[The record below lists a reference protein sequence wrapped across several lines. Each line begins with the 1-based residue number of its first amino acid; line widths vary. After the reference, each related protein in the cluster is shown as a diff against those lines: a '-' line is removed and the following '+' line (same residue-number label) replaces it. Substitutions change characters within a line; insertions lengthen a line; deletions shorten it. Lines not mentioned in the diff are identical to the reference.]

1 MQTFLGQLTDE
12 LVGRFGNDF
21 NGITVVFPTRR
32 AGLFFRAELA
42 KRLKGPVWSPRVLAI
57 QDLMLELADRSL
69 PDQETLLFELYGVYR
84 DFFPNEPFDEYCPW
98 GEVMLKDFDEL
109 DKSMADPAKVF
120 SVIADLKEID
130 ASFGLDEEELDRLRA
145 FWGNYFDARSTRL
158 KEEFASTW
166 KHLQEIYDRFHSR
179 LDLRGWSTEG
189 HAYRAVADALLKSDG
204 WRERLGRHVVFAG
217 LYALSRSEERVID
230 HLVHLGMADC
240 YWDADTYYVEDPHQ
254 EAGHFLRASQL
265 FDKKHSKWIGNQ
277 LSAVPKTIDVIGVP
291 MQVGQ
296 AKMAGHLVSRLIQE
310 GGFQPERTAV
320 VLPAEHLLF
329 PVLYALPD
337 EIEKVNVTM
346 GYPLHQSPIFFL
358 FESLIALQTNVRTPD
373 DPEKTSFLFRDVLAV
388 LDHPYIRMV
397 DSQAIVRWRSA
408 AVQQVAIR
416 ASQQALTAAQLPELF
431 RILFRP
437 VRESSGLFNWFRE
450 ILRVVLTAM
459 DERAFA
465 GNRFE
470 SEFIARVFAQ
480 LNRLEEIYQSVSA
493 ESGLSTWWNLL
504 RETIHSSKIPFS
516 GEPLEGL
523 QVMGF
528 LESRVL
534 DFDNIILLS
543 VNEDVLP
550 AAGQHPS
557 FVPYG
562 IRKAFG
568 MPTHEDV
575 HAVTAYH
582 FYRLLQR
589 AGKISLLYNTEPT
602 GITSGEPSRFIV
614 QLEEELA
621 KRFPDTVKISR
632 RNILTPVSTDKGT
645 AIVVEKTGKVMQRLQ
660 EWFYDG
666 SSKIEFHPKLSPSAL
681 NKYISCPLQF
691 YLSYVAGLWEKEEKD
706 ETMEAKSLG
715 LVLHRA
721 MELLYADR
729 QVVTRQQFAALHAD
743 AERCVDLAIKDKFAD
758 PGDLEGKNV
767 LIRQVIIELVHQ
779 VLRLDEK
786 HAPLEIVELEKGN
799 RHPFAIS
806 EGKQVVLY
814 GVIDRVER
822 VRSSEGDVLRVID
835 YKTGRVDFR
844 KLRDPDELF
853 RLPKHKEQFQAML
866 YAWFLSK
873 KYPNVPVQVG
883 LVTLREMTG
892 GLKLVNA
899 DGPLAPQQLHDFEA
913 GLRRLIAEIFDPSVP
928 FRQTEDEANCTYCP
942 FKDICNR

>member
-21 NGITVVFPTRR
+21 NGVTVVFPTRR

-69 PDQETLLFELYGVYR
+69 PDQETLLFELFGVYR
-84 DFFPNEPFDEYCPW
+84 EFFPNESFDEYCPW

-109 DKSMADPAKVF
+109 DKSLSDPAKVF

-130 ASFGLDEEELDRLRA
+130 ASFGLGEDELERLLA

-158 KEEFASTW
+158 KDEFAATW
-166 KHLQEIYDRFHSR
+166 KHLKEIYDRFHDR
-179 LDLRGWSTEG
+179 LKLRGWSTEG
-189 HAYRAVADALLKSDG
+189 HAYRMVAETLTASDG
-204 WRERLGRHVVFAG
+204 WRERAGRHIIFAG

-230 HLVHLGMADC
+230 HLSGLGIADC
-240 YWDADTYYVEDPHQ
+240 YWDADAYYVEDQHQ

-265 FDKKHSKWIGNQ
+265 FDPKKAKWLGNH
-277 LSAVPKTIDVIGVP
+277 LSNVPKTIDVIGVP

-296 AKMAGHLVSRLIQE
+296 AKMAGHLIGELMRQ
-310 GGFQPERTAV
+310 GGFLPERTAV

-329 PVLYALPD
+329 PVLYSLP
-337 EIEKVNVTM
+337 ETIEKVNVTM

-373 DPEKTSFLFRDVLAV
+373 DPEKTSFLFRDVLAL
-388 LDHPYIRMV
+388 LDHPYIRLV
-397 DSQAIVRWRSA
+397 NPEKISAWRSK
-408 AVQQVAIR
+408 AVQEVAIR
-416 ASQQALTAAQLPELF
+416 IRQERLSDPQLPELF

-450 ILRVVLTAM
+450 VLQFVLSAM

-465 GNRFE
+465 GHRFE
-470 SEFIARVFAQ
+470 AEFIARAFAQ
-480 LNRLEEIYQSVSA
+480 LNRLESIYASVSA
-493 ESGLSTWWNLL
+493 ESGLSTWWTLL

-534 DFDNIILLS
+534 DFDNVILLS

-550 AAGQHPS
+550 ASGQHPS

-614 QLEEELA
+614 QLEEELS
-621 KRFPDTVKISR
+621 KRYPDAVKITR
-632 RNILTPVSTDKGT
+632 RNILTPVVNHPGSPV
-645 AIVVEKTGKVMQRLQ
+645 VVEKTGKVMDRLQ
-660 EWFYDG
+660 EWLYDG
-666 SSKIEFHPKLSPSAL
+666 TSTIDYHPKLSPSAL
-681 NKYISCPLQF
+681 NKYISCSLQF
-691 YLSYVAGLWEKEEKD
+691 YLSYVAGLWEKEEKE

-729 QVVTRQQFAALHAD
+729 KVITQQQFASLHED
-743 AERCVDLAIKDKFAD
+743 VIPLVDIAIKDKFAD
-758 PGDLEGKNV
+758 PDDLEGKNV
-767 LIRQVIIELVHQ
+767 LIRNVIVELVRQ
-779 VLRLDEK
+779 ILRQDEK
-786 HAPLEIVELEKGN
+786 HAPLEIVELESKN
-799 RHPFAIS
+799 RHVFSFA
-806 EGKQVVLY
+806 EGKNVVLY
-814 GVIDRVER
+814 GVIDRVDR
-822 VRSSEGDVLRVID
+822 VRYSEGDLLRVID
-835 YKTGRVDFR
+835 YKTGKVDFR
-844 KLRDPDELF
+844 KLKDPDELF

-866 YAWFLSK
+866 YAWFLTK
-873 KYPNVPVQVG
+873 KHPGVPVQVG

-892 GLKLVNA
+892 GMKLVNA
-899 DGPLAPQQLHDFEA
+899 DGPLDSRQLSDFEA
-913 GLRRLIAEIFDPSVP
+913 GLRRLISEIFDPAIP